1 VEIVPRLN
9 TSFEQRVKNVL
20 PRESPLWR
28 LLRRFKMDLN
38 ELLWAVKP
46 GWPQIGES
54 PEIGQLRNLAKDSSP
69 LQPAAGGHRVLIV
82 SLRSWTIHKM
92 WEGLIARALMERGAS
107 PTVVI
112 CDGLPRC
119 DMFKL
124 DMPGYSA
131 VHCRACL
138 SYTRQVFHLLGLPV
152 LPTSTFWRSSD
163 RNQAQELA
171 ASWTGACETFE
182 AEGLP
187 LGELVRPSLMRTL
200 LRGSL
205 DQDPLSNRLYREY
218 IEGGILLAR
227 MYRRALAAPPPDILM
242 LLNGMFFAERIGLAV
257 AKERRIHTVT
267 HERGF
272 MRNHLVLAHDEPAN
286 WFRVD
291 RAWPDAKDRPLTS
304 EEETALDAYL
314 RSRQGGKN
322 EVINYW
328 PSIESRHEF
337 IIEQL
342 ALDPQKPILTAFTNI
357 LWDTAVYQRDVAFDG
372 MFHWLEHT
380 IRQASLI
387 PDLQLIIRIHPAE
400 VRLRQKTRERV
411 VERLA
416 EQHPTLPQNV
426 VIVPPESDI
435 SSYALTDLSTAVTVY
450 TSTVGLESV
459 LRGVPVLV
467 AGHTHYRQKGF
478 THDVESPE
486 HYAALLTKVPSWQPC
501 PEEIVTLARRY
512 ASLFFLKNMIPFDLV
527 TEFDD
532 GSVEL
537 NIESLDDLKPGRFE
551 VLDHLCA
558 AILERK
564 SFVLP

>member
-1 VEIVPRLN
+1 MEIVQRPN
-9 TSFEQRVKNVL
+9 TSFEQRVKDVL

-38 ELLWAVKP
+38 EMLWAVKP

-92 WEGLIARALMERGAS
+92 WEGLIARALMESGAS
-107 PTVVI
+107 PTVMV

-131 VHCRACL
+131 VHCKACL

-152 LPTSTFWRSSD
+152 LPASKFWRSSD

-171 ASWTGACETFE
+171 ANWTGAYEAFE

-205 DQDPLSNRLYREY
+205 DKDPLSNRLYREY

-227 MYRRALAAPPPDILM
+227 MYRRALAAPAPDTVI
-242 LLNGMFFAERIGLAV
+242 LLNGMFFAERIGLAL
-257 AKERRIHTVT
+257 ARERRIHTVT

-291 RAWPDAKDRPLTS
+291 GAWADAKDRPLTP
-304 EEETALDAYL
+304 EEEIALDQYL

-322 EVINYW
+322 EVVNYW
-328 PSIESRHEF
+328 PSIETRREF
-337 IIEQL
+337 IVDQL
-342 ALDPQKPILTAFTNI
+342 GLDPQKPILAAFTNI

-380 IRQASLI
+380 IRQAGAQ
-387 PDLQLIIRIHPAE
+387 PDLQLVIRVHPAE

-411 VERLA
+411 MDRLA
-416 EQHPTLPQNV
+416 EQHATLPENV

-435 SSYALTDLSTAVTVY
+435 SSYALIDLSTAVSVY
-450 TSTVGLESV
+450 TSTVGLEAV

-467 AGHTHYRQKGF
+467 SGETHYRGKGF

-486 HYAALLTKVPSWQPC
+486 HYETLLSSVSSWQPC
-501 PEEIVTLARRY
+501 QSEVVAMARRY
-512 ASLFFLKNMIPFDLV
+512 ANLFFLRNMIPLDLV

-532 GSVEL
+532 GSVTL
-537 NIESLDDLKPGRFE
+537 NIESFDDLKPGRHE
-551 VLDHLCA
+551 ILDHICT

>member
-1 VEIVPRLN
+1 MAITQRPN

-28 LLRRFKMDLN
+28 LLRRVKMDLN
-38 ELLWAVKP
+38 EMLWAVKP

-54 PEIGQLRNLAKDSSP
+54 PEIAQLRNLAQRSRP
-69 LQPAAGGHRVLIV
+69 LQPAASGHRVLIV
-82 SLRSWTIHKM
+82 SLRSWRIHKI
-92 WEGLIARALMERGAS
+92 WEGMIARALMERGAN
-107 PTVVI
+107 PTVVV

-119 DMFKL
+119 DMYKL
-124 DMPGYSA
+124 DMPGRSA

-138 SYTRQVFHLLGLPV
+138 SYTRQIFHLLGLPV
-152 LPTSTFWRSSD
+152 LPTSTFWWPND

-171 ASWTGACETFE
+171 ASWSGAYETFE

-205 DQDPLSNRLYREY
+205 DKDARSSWLYRDY
-218 IEGGILLAR
+218 IEGGILLTR
-227 MYRRALAAPPPDILM
+227 MYLRALAARPPDTLM
-242 LLNGMFFAERIGLAV
+242 LLNGMFFAERIGLAL

-304 EEETALDAYL
+304 EEETILDTYL
-314 RSRQGGKN
+314 QSRQGGKN
-322 EVINYW
+322 EVVNYW
-328 PSIESRHEF
+328 PSMESRHEF

-342 ALDPQKPILTAFTNI
+342 ALDPQKPILAAFTNI

-372 MFHWLEHT
+372 MFHWLAHT
-380 IRQASLI
+380 IRRASLM
-387 PDLQLIIRIHPAE
+387 PDLQLVVRIHPAE

-411 VERLA
+411 MDRLG

-467 AGHTHYRQKGF
+467 AGQTHYRGKGF

-486 HYAALLTKVPSWQPC
+486 HYAALLSSVSSWQQCSP
-501 PEEIVTLARRY
+501 EIVALARRY
-512 ASLFFLKNMIPFDLV
+512 ANLFFLKNMIPFDLA

-537 NIESLDDLKPGRFE
+537 NIESFDDLKPGRHG
-551 VLDHLCA
+551 VLDHICA